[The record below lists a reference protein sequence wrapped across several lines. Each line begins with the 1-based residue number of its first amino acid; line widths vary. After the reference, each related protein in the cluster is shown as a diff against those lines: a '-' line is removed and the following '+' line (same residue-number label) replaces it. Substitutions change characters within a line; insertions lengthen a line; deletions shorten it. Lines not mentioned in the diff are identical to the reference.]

1 MNPWS
6 VEAGDEGVDYAK
18 LIRTF
23 GSSPI
28 SQVVVGCVGHVLGT
42 DRTL

>member
-6 VEAGDEGVDYAK
+6 VEAGEGGVDYDK

-23 GSSPI
+23 GSSAITPV
-28 SQVVVGCVGHVLGT
+28 SVSMLCVS
-42 DRTL
+42 